1 MLATL
6 TLLVATALTGASAH
20 YTFPRVA
27 GGSDWQH
34 VRRADN
40 YQSNGFVGNVG
51 SEQMRC
57 FQSNHQG
64 AQATLKVAAG
74 STVPYHA
81 SQGVYHPGP
90 MAFYMARVPDGQSVS
105 SWKGEGA
112 VWFKIYHE
120 QPGFGQQLTWGST
133 SMLFSVLAGRLVADQ
148 CIDKATFEAPIPSCI
163 KAGNYL
169 LRAEHLALHSAGS
182 PGGAQF
188 YISCSQLEVTGG
200 GNTEPPNKVSFPG
213 AYQANHPGIQIN
225 INWPIPT
232 SYKNPGPDV
241 FKC

>member
-1 MLATL
+1 MLASL

-40 YQSNGFVGNVG
+40 FQSNGFVGNVG

-90 MAFYMARVPDGQSVS
+90 MAFYMARVPDGQSVG

-112 VWFKIYHE
+112 VWFKVYHE

-133 SMLFSVLAGRLVADQ
+133 SMFFSVLTGRPVLTGRLVTDFFQTRLPSRPPSPAASRP
-148 CIDKATFEAPIPSCI
+148 ATTCCVPSTWRCTAP
-163 KAGNYL
+163 G
-169 LRAEHLALHSAGS
+169 RR
-182 PGGAQF
+182 
-188 YISCSQLEVTGG
+188 V
-200 GNTEPPNKVSFPG
+200 V
-213 AYQANHPGIQIN
+213 
-225 INWPIPT
+225 
-232 SYKNPGPDV
+232 
-241 FKC
+241 

>member
-1 MLATL
+1 MLVSL
-6 TLLVATALTGASAH
+6 TLVVATALSASAH

-27 GGSDWQH
+27 GGGDWQH

-40 YQSNGFVGNVG
+40 FQSNGFVGNVN

-64 AQATLKVAAG
+64 AQATLTVAAG
-74 STVPYHA
+74 SSVPYHA

-105 SWKGEGA
+105 SWKGDGA

-120 QPGFGQQLTWGST
+120 QPGFGQQLTWGS
-133 SMLFSVLAGRLVADQ
+133 SN
-148 CIDKATFEAPIPSCI
+148 KATFSAPIPSCI

-169 LRAEHLALHSAGS
+169 LRAEHLGLHSAGS

-188 YISCSQLEVTGG
+188 YISCAQLEVTGG
-200 GNTEPPNKVSFPG
+200 GSTEPPNKVSFPG